1 MTEAE
6 EIRYLS
12 DLLLQASR
20 WERSE
25 GEVLS
30 GLELEVQDR
39 MRRLTGVETVD
50 ENGMCQSVVER
61 GLARQKAKLEKRGTI
76 RIAFPDGSYHRVKL
90 EDVEQVPCM
99 QSPTGY
105 KNIIKEGR
113 LGHYYT
119 KYGITMRGVKAAMD
133 AKENN

>member
-1 MTEAE
+1 MTDAD

-50 ENGMCQSVVER
+50 ENGICQSVVER
-61 GLARQKAKLEKRGTI
+61 GLAKAAAEKKKKKYKNRTKAGRQRIIVQGHRITVDLDKL
-76 RIAFPDGSYHRVKL
+76 VK
-90 EDVEQVPCM
+90 VQHKS
-99 QSPTGY
+99 SPTGY
-105 KNIIKEGR
+105 RWE
-113 LGHYYT
+113 LAP
-119 KYGITMRGVKAAMD
+119 GVTEEQLLREASIDTAECK
-133 AKENN
+133 

>member
-39 MRRLTGVETVD
+39 MRRLTGVDTVD
-50 ENGMCQSVVER
+50 ENGLCQSVVER
-61 GLARQKAKLEKRGTI
+61 GLAKAAEKKKKKYKNRTKEGRQRINVQGHRLTVDMDKL
-76 RIAFPDGSYHRVKL
+76 VK
-90 EDVEQVPCM
+90 VPHKS
-99 QSPTGY
+99 SPTGY
-105 KNIIKEGR
+105 KWELAPGVDKEQI
-113 LGHYYT
+113 L
-119 KYGITMRGVKAAMD
+119 
-133 AKENN
+133 KEAQFRD

>member
-61 GLARQKAKLEKRGTI
+61 GLAKAAEKKKYKNKTKEGRHRIFIQGRRLTVDLDKL
-76 RIAFPDGSYHRVKL
+76 VK
-90 EDVEQVPCM
+90 VPFKS
-99 QSPTGY
+99 SPTGY
-105 KNIIKEGR
+105 KYE
-113 LGHYYT
+113 LAP
-119 KYGITMRGVKAAMD
+119 GVTEEQLLQEAID
-133 AKENN
+133 NAKK

>member
-1 MTEAE
+1 MTDQEQL
-6 EIRYLS
+6 RYLS

-39 MRRLTGVETVD
+39 MRRLTGVDTVD

-61 GLARQKAKLEKRGTI
+61 GLAKAAEKEKKKKKKYKNKTKEGRRRIIVQGHRITVDLDKLVKV
-76 RIAFPDGSYHRVKL
+76 PHRS
-90 EDVEQVPCM
+90 
-99 QSPTGY
+99 SPTGY
-105 KNIIKEGR
+105 KYE
-113 LGHYYT
+113 LAP
-119 KYGITMRGVKAAMD
+119 GVTEEQLLAEAQVH
-133 AKENN
+133 AT

>member
-1 MTEAE
+1 LIDAAT

-39 MRRLTGVETVD
+39 MRRLTGVDTVD
-50 ENGMCQSVVER
+50 QNGLAQSVVER
-61 GLARQKAKLEKRGTI
+61 GLAKAAEKKKKKKYKNRTKEGRHRIIVQGHRITVDLDKL
-76 RIAFPDGSYHRVKL
+76 VK
-90 EDVEQVPCM
+90 VPHKS
-99 QSPTGY
+99 SPTGF
-105 KNIIKEGR
+105 
-113 LGHYYT
+113 
-119 KYGITMRGVKAAMD
+119 KYELAPGVTEEQLLHESNVD
-133 AKENN
+133 STHRE

>member
-1 MTEAE
+1 MKDQE
-6 EIRYLS
+6 ELRYLS

-39 MRRLTGVETVD
+39 IRRLTGVETVD
-50 ENGMCQSVVER
+50 ENGMAQSVVER
-61 GLARQKAKLEKRGTI
+61 GLAKAAAKEAAKAGQHHGQLRPG
-76 RIAFPDGSYHRVKL
+76 YHRVSVNGKKL
-90 EDVEQVPCM
+90 TLHESQLEKVPYI

-105 KNIIKEGR
+105 RWKIKPGV
-113 LGHYYT
+113 L
-119 KYGITMRGVKAAMD
+119 KGIDDGTA
-133 AKENN
+133 ES

>member
-1 MTEAE
+1 MTVQE
-6 EIRYLS
+6 ELRYLS

-39 MRRLTGVETVD
+39 IRRLTGVETVD
-50 ENGMCQSVVER
+50 ENGMAQSVVER
-61 GLARQKAKLEKRGTI
+61 GLAKAAAKAGQRHGQLRPG
-76 RIAFPDGSYHRVKL
+76 YHRVSVGGKKL
-90 EDVEQVPCM
+90 TLHESQLEKVPYI

-105 KNIIKEGR
+105 R
-113 LGHYYT
+113 W
-119 KYGITMRGVKAAMD
+119 RVKAGVVKGVDD
-133 AKENN
+133 ASA

>member
-61 GLARQKAKLEKRGTI
+61 GLAKAAEAKEKKKKYKNKTKEGRHRIFIQGRRLTVDLDKL
-76 RIAFPDGSYHRVKL
+76 VK
-90 EDVEQVPCM
+90 VPFKS
-99 QSPTGY
+99 SPTGY
-105 KNIIKEGR
+105 KYE
-113 LGHYYT
+113 LAP
-119 KYGITMRGVKAAMD
+119 GVTEEQLLQEAID
-133 AKENN
+133 NAKK

>member
-1 MTEAE
+1 MIDAAT

-39 MRRLTGVETVD
+39 MRRLTGVDTVD

-61 GLARQKAKLEKRGTI
+61 GLAKAAEKKKKKYKNRTKEGRQRIFIQGHRLTVDLDKL
-76 RIAFPDGSYHRVKL
+76 VK
-90 EDVEQVPCM
+90 VPHNS
-99 QSPTGY
+99 SPTGY
-105 KNIIKEGR
+105 RWE
-113 LGHYYT
+113 LAP
-119 KYGITMRGVKAAMD
+119 GVTEEQLLQEAIDNEK
-133 AKENN
+133 K

>member
-1 MTEAE
+1 MIDAAT

-39 MRRLTGVETVD
+39 MRRLTGVDTVD

-61 GLARQKAKLEKRGTI
+61 GLAAAEKKKKKYKNRTKEGRHRIFIQGHRLTVDLDKL
-76 RIAFPDGSYHRVKL
+76 VK
-90 EDVEQVPCM
+90 VPHKS
-99 QSPTGY
+99 SPTGY
-105 KNIIKEGR
+105 RWE
-113 LGHYYT
+113 LAP
-119 KYGITMRGVKAAMD
+119 GVTEEQLLQEAIDNEK
-133 AKENN
+133 K

>member
-1 MTEAE
+1 MTDQEQL
-6 EIRYLS
+6 RYLS

-39 MRRLTGVETVD
+39 IRRLTGVETVD
-50 ENGMCQSVVER
+50 ENGMAQSVVER
-61 GLARQKAKLEKRGTI
+61 GLAKAAAKAGKRHGKLRPG
-76 RIAFPDGSYHRVKL
+76 YHRVTVNGKKL
-90 EDVEQVPCM
+90 TLHESQLEKVPYI

-105 KNIIKEGR
+105 RWKIR
-113 LGHYYT
+113 D
-119 KYGITMRGVKAAMD
+119 GVDDGAA
-133 AKENN
+133 ES

>member
-1 MTEAE
+1 MTDAD

-61 GLARQKAKLEKRGTI
+61 GLAKAAEKKKKKYKNRTKEGRHRIIVQGHRITVDLDKL
-76 RIAFPDGSYHRVKL
+76 VK
-90 EDVEQVPCM
+90 VPHKS
-99 QSPTGY
+99 SPTGY
-105 KNIIKEGR
+105 KYELAPGVTEEQLLKEAQFR
-113 LGHYYT
+113 
-119 KYGITMRGVKAAMD
+119 
-133 AKENN
+133 

>member
-39 MRRLTGVETVD
+39 MRRLTGVDTVD

-61 GLARQKAKLEKRGTI
+61 GLAKAAKKKKKYKNRTKEGRQRINVQGHRLTVDMDKL
-76 RIAFPDGSYHRVKL
+76 VK
-90 EDVEQVPCM
+90 VPHKS
-99 QSPTGY
+99 SPTGY
-105 KNIIKEGR
+105 KWELAPGVEEEQILKEAQFR
-113 LGHYYT
+113 
-119 KYGITMRGVKAAMD
+119 
-133 AKENN
+133 